1 MRLAG
6 RMFKSGSFWAV
17 DVPLLGVTTQ
27 GHTKNEAYV
36 MIADAIEELVG
47 KRGFSINVYPG
58 PSGYFE
64 IGSLDLPALI
74 AFFLRRQRKKSGL
87 TLEEAARRLGAS
99 SINAYA
105 RYEQGRSVPTVEKFR
120 QLLAAISPDADFVLL
135 ESQVQSIKKR
145 EF

>member
-6 RMFKSGSFWAV
+6 RMFKSGSFWVV

-74 AFFLRRQRKKSGL
+74 AFFLRRQRKKKGL

-145 EF
+145 GF